1 VFVSIKGRPYTW
13 FREGLRARSLPQV
26 RAAVAELGSITL
38 ADALLILELIS
49 EREPDI
55 YDRAAARWLGRY
67 LLEHQEA
74 GLKQA
79 EIAVAALEQLPEQSA
94 TVEVLDGLTR

>member
-1 VFVSIKGRPYTW
+1 
-13 FREGLRARSLPQV
+13 V
-26 RAAVAELGSITL
+26 RAAAAELDSITL

-94 TVEVLDGLTR
+94 TVEVLDRLTR